1 MVARTYNSAE
11 CRPVSWP
18 REGLEFTVF
27 HAEHDVPVHIAA
39 LKCHRPGQV
48 DCCSGD
54 WEGLSGPSTDYATV
68 PQEVALVPSVDLATR
83 LNRVQ
88 PMLRSYLTHVDT
100 LRDMYRSVNSS
111 LDPVQIMAELAF
123 RVGAWLPLAN
133 TAVVST
139 CLEGDSILLAD
150 SSLEPRIER
159 ATRIVGAW
167 VMNHSREYS
176 SASLRDDP
184 LTCGGPNVAA
194 IAFPLISR
202 GRTVAAFVGIDHQTS
217 HAGPRLSTS
226 TLEVIQSWLEPAA
239 VALDN
244 AFRIRRAED
253 LSMTDDLTQ
262 LYNARYLK
270 YALRRELERD
280 FKTHQ
285 PVSLLFVDLD
295 GFKRVN
301 DHNGHLCG
309 NRVLVEV
316 SRILQECSRA
326 TDAVVRYGGDEFVII
341 LPNTAAAG
349 ALLMATR
356 IRQKIGGHVFLAG
369 ETVVHNLTASV
380 GLVTRSDTISTTEE
394 FVQMAIEAMYRDK
407 VKKENKLQVIS
418 TTLTEGVTT

>member
-1 MVARTYNSAE
+1 MVARTYSSAE
-11 CRPVSWP
+11 SRPVSWP
-18 REGLEFTVF
+18 REGLEVPVF

-39 LKCHRPGQV
+39 LKRHRTGQL

-54 WEGLSGPSTDYATV
+54 WEGLSDSAIDCAAV
-68 PQEVALVPSVDLATR
+68 PQQVALVPPVDLATR
-83 LNRVQ
+83 VNRVQ
-88 PMLRSYLTHVDT
+88 PMLRSYLAQVDT

-111 LDPVQIMAELAF
+111 LDPFHVAAALAF
-123 RVGAWLPLAN
+123 RVGAWLPFASA
-133 TAVVST
+133 AVVRT
-139 CLEGDSILLAD
+139 CSEGDSIVWAD
-150 SSLEPRIER
+150 SSFESRIER
-159 ATRIVGAW
+159 VTRIVGAW
-167 VMNHSREYS
+167 VMNYSREYG

-202 GRTVAAFVGIDHQTS
+202 GRTVAAFVGVDHRPS
-217 HAGPRLSTS
+217 HIAPRLSTA
-226 TLEVIQSWLEPAA
+226 TLEVMQNWLEPAA

-244 AFRIRRAED
+244 AFRIQRAED

-270 YALRRELERD
+270 QALRRELERD
-280 FKTHQ
+280 FRSHR

-326 TDAVVRYGGDEFVII
+326 ADAVVRYGGDEFVIV
-341 LPNTAAAG
+341 LPNTDHAG
-349 ALLMATR
+349 AMSMAAR
-356 IRQKIGGHVFLAG
+356 VRQQIRNHVFLAN
-369 ETVVHNLTASV
+369 ETGGHHLTASV
-380 GLVTRSDTISTTEE
+380 GLVTRSDTISTIER
-394 FVQMAIEAMYRDK
+394 FIQMAIEAMYRDK
-407 VKKENKLQVIS
+407 LQEQNRLQMER
-418 TTLTEGVTT
+418 TTLIEGVAT